1 VGAASTSGLATS
13 SAAPAAKSDRS
24 ATSFRVASFNTL
36 GASHTAGRQPRASG
50 VARTPWAVRLLRGA
64 DISVAGLQEFQPPQI
79 KRFNRVATEYRAWP
93 GLGSRSGVNS
103 LVWRKDTWRP
113 VAKHTVPI
121 PYFRGVMVP
130 MPYVLLRNTDTG
142 DRVWFAN
149 FHNPADARGPAQH
162 LRNAAVRREVA
173 LVNRLRSHGTPVVVT
188 GDFNDRAAF
197 FCPISRG
204 TGVASADGSHLTNGR
219 CRLPRETGVDW
230 IVGTRK
236 VDFDRFHRVRTG
248 LVRRTSDHPFV
259 WSRAT
264 VR

>member
-1 VGAASTSGLATS
+1 VGAATTSGLATS
-13 SAAPAAKSDRS
+13 SPATAAKSDS
-24 ATSFRVASFNTL
+24 STTTFRVASFNTL
-36 GASHTAGRQPRASG
+36 GASHTVGKRPRASG
-50 VARTPWAVRLLRGA
+50 VTRTPWAVQLLRGA
-64 DISVAGLQEFQPPQI
+64 NISVAGLQEFQPPQI
-79 KRFNRVATEYRAWP
+79 KKFNRVATEYRAWP

-121 PYFRGVMVP
+121 PYFHGIKVP

-142 DRVWFAN
+142 QKVWFAN

-188 GDFNDRAAF
+188 GDFNDRAEF
-197 FCPISRG
+197 FCPIARG
-204 TGVASADGSHLTNGR
+204 TGVASADGSQLASGR
-219 CRLPRETGVDW
+219 CRLPRQTGVDW

-236 VDFDRFHRVRTG
+236 VDFDQFHRVRTG